1 VEATA
6 VDVTAQ
12 LSPRMLEVLAYLAVH
27 PDGVRRD
34 AVVAALWPD
43 TGRHRPANNLSA
55 LLTRLRAALA
65 HPAPR
70 EAHRAPSSAGTAAAS
85 SRADVVI
92 LVGDRY
98 RLDPDQITVDYWTF
112 LAMTGP
118 RAADVQPYTAG
129 GRGPDV
135 AVTIDG
141 ETLAALH
148 TAHELYRGPLAD
160 GLDAEWVLSV
170 REAARRSYLDATA
183 RLVRHYAA
191 TSPAVALQL
200 LETARN
206 LDPTNENLYRDI
218 IALQLRAGDKHAADN
233 TLRLLETQ
241 LADIDEVVSEPVTD
255 LARNIGH
262 PNRE

>member
-1 VEATA
+1 
-6 VDVTAQ
+6 VTAQ
-12 LSPRMLEVLAYLAVH
+12 LSPRMLEVLVFLAVH
-27 PDGVRRD
+27 PEGVRRD

-65 HPAPR
+65 HPAPL
-70 EAHRAPSSAGTAAAS
+70 EAHGAPDSAGTAAPS
-85 SRADVVI
+85 SRADVVT
-92 LVGDRY
+92 LDGDRY

-118 RAADVQPYTAG
+118 RPADVRPYTTG
-129 GRGPDV
+129 GRGPAA
-135 AVTIDG
+135 AVTVDG
-141 ETLAALH
+141 ETLTALH
-148 TAHELYRGPLAD
+148 TAHQLYRGPLAD

-183 RLVRHYAA
+183 RLVRHHAA

-241 LADIDEVVSEPVTD
+241 LADIDEVVSEPVTE
-255 LARNIGH
+255 LARTIEH